1 MSQLDQKQQRM
12 LNVRS
17 SLPAQPVEATQ
28 ALNLSAGVA
37 EKAPLLRANHGHS
50 SISCYGTA
58 VISRTAIYLTS

>member
-1 MSQLDQKQQRM
+1 M

-28 ALNLSAGVA
+28 ALNLSVGVA

-50 SISCYGTA
+50 SIECYGTLK
-58 VISRTAIYLTS
+58 SGLHH